1 MSALNG
7 ILFLD
12 KPEGWTSHDV
22 VAKARRLFQ
31 TKTIGHCGTLDPMAS
46 GLLILLIGNATKLS
60 DFLLTQDKTYLTT
73 VQLGLTTD
81 TFDITGDVLAQTPCD
96 LSKDKIEKAIQ
107 ILTGNVELE
116 VPIFSAA
123 KVKGKKLY
131 EYAREKKSIELPKK
145 IMNFYNIKI
154 LEMNP
159 GSVSVQL
166 SCSKG
171 SFIRAWGHQL
181 GQILGVGGVLKSL
194 RRIESLPWSIE
205 SATTID
211 TLEQIFEKE
220 GTITSESLKKSF
232 IPASKALPHLKSV
245 IADLKEEKLISNG
258 QIPHSVSSRMV
269 FELKQATREGISLGV
284 KVLSSN
290 DQRLL
295 AILQMIP
302 GKGLKIR
309 RVFKNDNIN

>member
-1 MSALNG
+1 MNTLNG
-7 ILFLD
+7 ILLLD

-22 VAKARRLFQ
+22 VAKARRFFQ
-31 TKTIGHCGTLDPMAS
+31 TKAIGHCGTLDPMAS

-73 VQLGLTTD
+73 IQLGLTTD
-81 TFDITGDVLAQTPCD
+81 TFDMTGEVLTQTPCD

-107 ILTGNVELE
+107 SLTGDIELE

-131 EYAREKKSIELPKK
+131 EYARENKTVELPKK

-154 LEMNP
+154 LEVTP
-159 GSVSVQL
+159 ERVSVQL

-171 SFIRAWGHQL
+171 SFIRAWGHRL
-181 GQILGVGGVLKSL
+181 GQELNVGGTLKEL

-205 SATTID
+205 NAISMEK
-211 TLEQIFEKE
+211 LNEIFEKD
-220 GTITSESLKKSF
+220 GFIKPESLGKSF

-258 QIPHSVSSRMV
+258 QIPHSVSSRLV
-269 FELKQATREGISLGV
+269 FELKQAAREGTSLGV

-295 AILQMIP
+295 AILQTIP